1 MLVLSLQIFEDQFAD
16 QHRKNQR
23 KLAGILLHSSHKF
36 PWINL
41 IALIC
46 YNFVITLTMIIKVR
60 KIGNSVG
67 ILLPKAIMDQCAI
80 KDEVSLEVKE
90 NSIIIQSTKKKS
102 RQGWEEAFLKAGSL
116 NDQELLMGEF
126 SNSFDKE
133 EWTW

>member
-1 MLVLSLQIFEDQFAD
+1 
-16 QHRKNQR
+16 
-23 KLAGILLHSSHKF
+23 
-36 PWINL
+36 
-41 IALIC
+41 
-46 YNFVITLTMIIKVR
+46 MIIKVR

-67 ILLPKAIMDQCAI
+67 ILLPKVIMEQCAI

-90 NSIIIQSTKKKS
+90 NSIIIQPVKKKP

-116 NDQELLMGEF
+116 NDKELLMGEF